1 MSQVDYRCPNLK
13 GRAQS
18 HDDVIRLKNH
28 SCPWTLHPAKDLWM
42 KDSERKLYSTTSIRN
57 MDSSRS
63 RPCPHSS
70 SSPHH
75 HSDSFLLC
83 FTLLHGQVAE
93 QLAYYVHVSETVI
106 AEETF
111 DAAVEFN
118 TVRGDPTRSG
128 RR

>member
-1 MSQVDYRCPNLK
+1 
-13 GRAQS
+13 
-18 HDDVIRLKNH
+18 
-28 SCPWTLHPAKDLWM
+28 
-42 KDSERKLYSTTSIRN
+42 

-63 RPCPHSS
+63 RPCPRSS

-111 DAAVEFN
+111 DVSA
-118 TVRGDPTRSG
+118 PTGTRASRTTTPPQSG
-128 RR
+128 VASPASQMSNEIIRLRFQSISVDRIFEGYVISSKLEGNIPAHLAD